1 VAAVGVIGAGR
12 AGLSLGLALARAG
25 HVVRIHSRRARPVP
39 PPLTL
44 TTGAPPAWLREMDVL
59 LLAVPDDAVGEMATV
74 LATQG
79 WTRAGQV
86 VLHLSGA
93 LGKDALRPL
102 TASGAA
108 LGSLHPLQTLSDPV
122 SVPERLTGAVATV
135 EGDAHAVEVASRLA
149 RDVGLVPVPIP
160 SDQKPRYHAAAVFAS
175 NFLVAL
181 AGVAQRLFVAAGLP
195 DEVARTGLTAL
206 MAGALESVRAV
217 GPAGALTGPVV
228 RGDVETI
235 RRHLE
240 VLKQTDAE
248 LYRVLSRAALDLASL
263 DPDRRRAIQGLLR

>member
-1 VAAVGVIGAGR
+1 MAVGVIGAGR

-25 HVVRIHSRRARPVP
+25 HMVRIHGRRTQPVP

-59 LLAVPDDAVGEMATV
+59 LLAVPDDAISE
-74 LATQG
+74 LAAALAAHG
-79 WTRAGQV
+79 RTRAGQV

-93 LGKDALRPL
+93 LGRDALQAL
-102 TASGAA
+102 AASGAA
-108 LGSLHPLQTLSDPV
+108 LGSLHPLQTLTDPAAA
-122 SVPERLTGAVATV
+122 PERLRGAVAAV
-135 EGDAHAVEVASRLA
+135 EGEPQAVEVASGLA

-181 AGVAQRLFVAAGLP
+181 AGVAQRLFVEAGLP
-195 DEVARTGLTAL
+195 DEVARTGLAAL
-206 MAGALESVRAV
+206 MAGALENLRAG
-217 GPAGALTGPVV
+217 GPAGALTGPVA

-240 VLKQTDAE
+240 VLRKADAD
-248 LYRVLSRAALDLASL
+248 LYRALSRAALDLARL
-263 DPDRRRAIQGLLR
+263 DPERRRAIQELLR